1 MPRRSDEGPPRKRSA
16 IKKMTQSAAMRM
28 RTKSIGDIQRI
39 SADLS
44 LCLSERF
51 SLVLSPL
58 FH

>member
-1 MPRRSDEGPPRKRSA
+1 MPRRSDVGPPRKRHA
-16 IKKMTQSAAMRM
+16 IRTMTQSAAMRM
-28 RTKSIGDIQRI
+28 RTKSIGDIKRI
-39 SADLS
+39 SEDLS